1 MKDAV
6 ACPALAS
13 ENHHGWECEGFLSYR
28 FAIWLALGMASCGL
42 PVLSQDNPGQAAPP
56 LDQHANTTESEAALI
71 ALSKAQPTNPEPLA
85 RLGLLEARQE
95 HYPQAIT
102 FYRKAVAL
110 QPSMPGLRLNLGLAL
125 FKDGQYKQAL
135 QIFTPML
142 KSQPSSSPE
151 AQRLSILIGMS
162 HYGLGE
168 YEAAVP
174 YLKQASD
181 SDAQNL
187 PLLLTLAHSCLLSKQ
202 YQCVLDAYHRMV
214 EQNAESAEA
223 DMLVGEALDEMK
235 DTIGATREFR
245 AAVQANPKE
254 PNAHFGLGYLL
265 WTQMQYQEA
274 IQEFQAELDNTP
286 DYTQAML
293 YLADA
298 EVRTNRTEEAKP
310 LLEKLVKDAPSISMA
325 HLDLGIAYAE
335 AGRKED
341 ALRELNAAA
350 ALKPN
355 DVNVHMRLGTL
366 YRSMGKTP
374 EAKAEFNKARS
385 LTKAADDAL
394 VTVMSSAPE
403 KSKASPAKSPP
414 Q

>member
-1 MKDAV
+1 
-6 ACPALAS
+6 
-13 ENHHGWECEGFLSYR
+13 LSHR

-42 PVLSQDNPGQAAPP
+42 PVFAQDNPGQAAPP
-56 LDQHANTTESEAALI
+56 LDQHANATKSEAALI
-71 ALSKAQPTNPEPLA
+71 ALSRAQPANPEPLA

-95 HYPQAIT
+95 HYPQAIV
-102 FYRKAVAL
+102 FYRKAMAL
-110 QPSMPGLRLNLGLAL
+110 QPDMPGLRLNLGLAL
-125 FKDGQYKQAL
+125 FKDGQYKQAIP
-135 QIFTPML
+135 IFTPML
-142 KSQPSSSPE
+142 KSQSSSSPE
-151 AQRLSILIGMS
+151 VQRLTILIGMS

-168 YEAAVP
+168 YQAAVP
-174 YLKQASD
+174 YLKQASA

-202 YQCVLDAYHRMV
+202 YPCVLDAYHRMV
-214 EQNAESAEA
+214 AQNAESAEA

-235 DTIGATREFR
+235 DTIGAMREFR

-254 PNAHFGLGYLL
+254 PNVHFGLGYLL
-265 WTQMQYQEA
+265 WTQMQYPEA
-274 IQEFQAELDNTP
+274 IQEFEAELDNTP

-298 EVRTNRTEEAKP
+298 EVRTNQIEEAKP
-310 LLEKLVKDAPSISMA
+310 LLEKLVKDTPSISMA

-341 ALRELNAAA
+341 ALRELNTAA
-350 ALKPN
+350 ALKPS

-366 YRSMGKTP
+366 YRTMGKAA
-374 EAKAEFNKARS
+374 EAKNEFNKASS

-394 VTVMSSAPE
+394 VTVMSSASE
-403 KSKASPAKSPP
+403 KGQASPAKSPA

>member
-42 PVLSQDNPGQAAPP
+42 PVLSQDYPGQAAPP

-286 DYTQAML
+286 GYALPCGCRGSNKPDGRGKAVIGKTGERRSIHFHGTPRPGYRLCRSWPQRGCPARAQCGCSTQAQRCECPH
-293 YLADA
+293 A
-298 EVRTNRTEEAKP
+298 T
-310 LLEKLVKDAPSISMA
+310 
-325 HLDLGIAYAE
+325 G
-335 AGRKED
+335 D
-341 ALRELNAAA
+341 ALPL
-350 ALKPN
+350 
-355 DVNVHMRLGTL
+355 HG
-366 YRSMGKTP
+366 
-374 EAKAEFNKARS
+374 
-385 LTKAADDAL
+385 
-394 VTVMSSAPE
+394 
-403 KSKASPAKSPP
+403 
-414 Q
+414 